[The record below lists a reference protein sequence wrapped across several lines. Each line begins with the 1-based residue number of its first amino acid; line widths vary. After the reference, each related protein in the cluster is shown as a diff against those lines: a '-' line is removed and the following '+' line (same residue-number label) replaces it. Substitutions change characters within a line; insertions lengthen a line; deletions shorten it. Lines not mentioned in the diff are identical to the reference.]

1 MTQSWVDREPLSGG
15 GSIVRF
21 GGELDLAS
29 AGLLSDALDEAAEAG
44 GPIVVDLGQCEFID
58 STGLAALMRAARDGN
73 GSRPRLGV
81 SGPTAQVRR
90 LFEVTQIASQLP
102 VFETSEE
109 AAAALSH
116 DSDS

>member
-1 MTQSWVDREPLSGG
+1 MSQSWVAHEPLPGG
-15 GSIVRF
+15 GSLVRF

-81 SGPTAQVRR
+81 SRPTAQVRR
-90 LFEVTQIASQLP
+90 LFEVTQLASQLP

-109 AAAALSH
+109 AAAALSR